1 MANLATLVR
10 GEFDRLNKY
19 NLFKANFVILLLW
32 VFLAWFL
39 EGDVLRQFIPFIF
52 LMDSIMMTILLVG
65 ATLFY
70 EKKEHTINSVMVSPV
85 TENEYLLSKIIANV
99 LNSLITVA
107 FISAAVYLLKGVTY
121 QYLLVVPAV
130 ALVTVVHTLIGI
142 RLSYSAKDF
151 TSLLINYM
159 VYIFVFFLPP
169 VFGQFGLLDRTVARF
184 FILLPPEASGLLI
197 GSGFS
202 AIEPWKILL
211 SYVYLALLSLLLF
224 RFVVK
229 PQFMAYVMRETGV

>member
-1 MANLATLVR
+1 MTNLKTLIR
-10 GEFDRLNKY
+10 GEFGRLNKY
-19 NLFKANFVILLLW
+19 GLFKANFVVLLLW

-39 EGDVLRQFIPFIF
+39 EGEALLQFIPFIF
-52 LMDSIMMTILLVG
+52 LMDSVMMTILLVG

-70 EKKEHTINSVMVSPV
+70 EKKEHTVNSLMVTPV
-85 TENEYLLSKIIANV
+85 TENEYLLSKVITNV
-99 LNSLITVA
+99 LNSLLTV
-107 FISAAVYLLKGVTY
+107 FIISLVVYLLKGVTY
-121 QYLLVVPAV
+121 TYWQVVPAV

-142 RLSYSAKDF
+142 RLSYGAKDF
-151 TSLLINYM
+151 TSLLVNYM
-159 VYIFVFFLPP
+159 VYVFIFFLPP
-169 VFGQFGLLDRTVARF
+169 VFGQFGLFDRSVARF

-197 GSGFS
+197 GSAFA
-202 AIEPWKILL
+202 AIEPWKIVF